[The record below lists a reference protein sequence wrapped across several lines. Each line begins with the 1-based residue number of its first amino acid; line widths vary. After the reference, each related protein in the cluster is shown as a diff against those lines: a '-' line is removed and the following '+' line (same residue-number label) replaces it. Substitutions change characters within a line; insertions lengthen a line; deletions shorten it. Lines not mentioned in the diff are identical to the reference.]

1 MIGKFM
7 DKLSDSSLEPTKV
20 VFTTVKSVDSQSFS
34 LKGGAFLKVGV
45 GTEEN
50 LNRNMSY
57 EVTF

>member
-1 MIGKFM
+1 M

-34 LKGGAFLKVGV
+34 LKGGAFLKVGA